1 MAYPLYK
8 QPLVHFLVLGALI
21 FALYAWRKEP
31 AEQSVATAELSSL
44 IVVDRAALLAY
55 MQYQAG
61 AFDPDVFAARYDAM
75 DMTERQVLASDFVRE
90 EALYREALKLGMD
103 HGDYII
109 RQRLVQK
116 IEFLLENLAISSV
129 NPDTSALEAF
139 YASRIAEYVV
149 APTYTF
155 THIFFDNQQGGPD
168 RARGRAEA
176 TLAGSATISFDQAGE
191 HGDRYPFLQD
201 YVQRSQDFV
210 VNNFSADFVAE
221 LDQLALGEENWHG
234 PIASRYGMHLVML
247 RARTEAFTPSLAEIS
262 ERVLAD
268 YRYEAMLR
276 GREEAEVRVVAD
288 YTVALE
294 LE

>member
-1 MAYPLYK
+1 MAYPLHK
-8 QPLVHFLVLGALI
+8 QPLLHFLVLGALI
-21 FALYAWRKEP
+21 FVLYGWQTGPE
-31 AEQSVATAELSSL
+31 EQAAATGEISNR

-75 DMTERQVLASDFVRE
+75 DTTGRQALASDFVRE

-116 IEFLLENLAISSV
+116 IEFLLENLAISST
-129 NPDTSALEAF
+129 NPDTNALEAF
-139 YASRIAEYVV
+139 YASRIVDYVV

-168 RARGRAEA
+168 RARARAEA
-176 TLAGSATISFDQAGE
+176 ALVGSTAISFDQAGG

-201 YVQRSQDFV
+201 YVERSQDFV
-210 VNNFSADFVAE
+210 VNNFNADFVAE
-221 LDQLALGEENWHG
+221 LDQLAVGDENWYG

-276 GREEAEVRVVAD
+276 GRQEAEARVVAD